1 MKYFVLV
8 TLFVIF
14 STLSLNKISKNEAY
28 QQPQFKQALQEA
40 IYATISS
47 KNISIAPVV
56 YELTI
61 SAIQKY
67 PKISPEQLKNV
78 FQKSMVNDDISKVR
92 FFIFLHTNQLT

>member
-1 MKYFVLV
+1 MKYYILS

-14 STLSLNKISKNEAY
+14 STLSLNKISKDEAY
-28 QQPQFKQALQEA
+28 QQPQFKQALQQS
-40 IYATISS
+40 IYTTISS
-47 KNISIAPVV
+47 KNLSVAPVV

-92 FFIFLHTNQLT
+92 FFFFLHTNQLT